1 MTKWL
6 LVVGVVAAIY
16 VFFIK
21 KKPSV
26 TTQQNDKKD
35 KKETTPSN
43 EMIQCSTCS
52 IYCELDDALLSG
64 SKYYCSTECLEK
76 A

>member
-1 MTKWL
+1 MIKWL

-26 TTQQNDKKD
+26 TNKQPNDKVKD
-35 KKETTPSN
+35 ELESN
-43 EMIQCSTCS
+43 DMVQCSTCS
-52 IYCELDDALLSG
+52 VYCELDDALLSG
-64 SKYYCSTECLEK
+64 SKYYCSIECLEK

>member
-1 MTKWL
+1 MIKWL

-26 TTQQNDKKD
+26 TKKQNNDDEVKD
-35 KKETTPSN
+35 EKQSN
-43 EMIQCSTCS
+43 DMIQCSTCS
-52 IYCELDDALLSG
+52 VYCELDDAILSG

>member
-1 MTKWL
+1 MIKWL

-21 KKPSV
+21 KKPNV
-26 TTQQNDKKD
+26 TNKENKNDEVKD
-35 KKETTPSN
+35 EKQSN
-43 EMIQCSTCS
+43 DMVQCSTCS
-52 IYCELDDALLSG
+52 VYCEIDDALLSG

>member
-1 MTKWL
+1 
-6 LVVGVVAAIY
+6 LVVGVVDAIY

-26 TTQQNDKKD
+26 TTRQNNNED
-35 KKETTPSN
+35 KKENTPSN
-43 EMIQCSTCS
+43 EMIQCSTCN
-52 IYCELDDALLSG
+52 IYCELDDALLSAG
-64 SKYYCSTECLEK
+64 KYYCSSECLEK

>member
-1 MTKWL
+1 MIKWL

-26 TTQQNDKKD
+26 TNERDSDEVKDEKVSND
-35 KKETTPSN
+35 
-43 EMIQCSTCS
+43 MVQCSTCS
-52 IYCELDDALLSG
+52 VYCELDDALLSG
-64 SKYYCSTECLEK
+64 SKYYCSTDCLEK

>member
-1 MTKWL
+1 MIKWL
-6 LVVGVVAAIY
+6 LVIGVISAIY

-21 KKPSV
+21 KTPSV
-26 TTQQNDKKD
+26 KHEVKNDEQDD
-35 KKETTPSN
+35 KVVSN

-52 IYCELDDALLSG
+52 VYCEVNDALLSG